1 MRSIFSGTH
10 PAQTIDRRNVDNV
23 DKENESVWKPDYGNE
38 RFGAKDGK
46 GGKSA
51 GNVYKDY
58 VNKKIHI
65 QKLKFSPIECG

>member
-23 DKENESVWKPDYGNE
+23 DKENESGGNRIME
-38 RFGAKDGK
+38 TKGLAQKTAKAAK
-46 GGKSA
+46 VQ

-58 VNKKIHI
+58 VNKKSTF
-65 QKLKFSPIECG
+65 KS

>member
-10 PAQTIDRRNVDNV
+10 PAQTIDRGNVDNV
-23 DKENESVWKPDYGNE
+23 DKENESGGNRIME
-38 RFGAKDGK
+38 TKGLAQKTAKMAK
-46 GGKSA
+46 
-51 GNVYKDY
+51 VYKDY

>member
-10 PAQTIDRRNVDNV
+10 PAQTIDRGNVDNV
-23 DKENESVWKPDYGNE
+23 DKENESGYGNL
-38 RFGAKDGK
+38 RFCAKSGK

-51 GNVYKDY
+51 GNVHKDY

>member
-10 PAQTIDRRNVDNV
+10 PAQIIDRRNVDNVDNV
-23 DKENESVWKPDYGNE
+23 DKENESGYGNL
-38 RFGAKDGK
+38 RFCAKDSK
-46 GGKSA
+46 GGKST

-65 QKLKFSPIECG
+65 QKMKFSPIECG

>member
-23 DKENESVWKPDYGNE
+23 DKENESGYGNLQ
-38 RFGAKDGK
+38 FCAKSGK
-46 GGKSA
+46 SGKSA